1 MKLKKT
7 IKIEVTMEVS
17 ATHEEAMQDAINFA
31 LERFDKYMSGAGAGT
46 NGGYGYKFVSK
57 QLIVEKD

>member
-1 MKLKKT
+1 
-7 IKIEVTMEVS
+7 MEVS

-57 QLIVEKD
+57 QLIVEKDW